1 MAIDYLLVLLAAAG
15 FFFQLTVI
23 GPHLMELLEA
33 CVTVVE
39 PSPPLPSRWPV
50 CNTGVTVELRPG
62 GLKPG
67 CRRM

>member
-23 GPHLMELLEA
+23 GPHLMELLVS

-39 PSPPLPSRWPV
+39 PSPPLQAA
-50 CNTGVTVELRPG
+50 GQYVTL
-62 GLKPG
+62 GLLWNCG
-67 CRRM
+67 QAA